1 MAKFTIL
8 TELQRVQTYTTVLAQ
23 QYANQKRKHCG
34 FKTVL
39 DVPLKHLVKDH
50 LRLTWSPTV
59 IATKFKL
66 ATASI

>member
-1 MAKFTIL
+1 MAKFIIL

-34 FKTVL
+34 LKTVL